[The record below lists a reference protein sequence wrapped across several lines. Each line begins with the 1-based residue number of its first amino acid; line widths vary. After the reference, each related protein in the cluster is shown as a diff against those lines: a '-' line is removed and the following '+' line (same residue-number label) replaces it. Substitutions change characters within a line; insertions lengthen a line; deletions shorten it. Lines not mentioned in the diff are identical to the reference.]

1 MHAWYR
7 RLLATFMA
15 LIIVALLGA
24 MAEAQ
29 QLQKSGKYA
38 GKLGY
43 RGAGQS
49 YELEK
54 GHVFWVGVFHG
65 VFFNDRGGGFLD
77 KTELTCPAANDIVS
91 GASVAVHGYCVLT
104 DKDGDKTFLVF
115 HGKAAAPGSLAGTF
129 EWTGGTGKF
138 LGIQGNNTWQGT
150 VIGDTGAGS
159 GVWQGEWRLP

>member
-54 GHVFWVGVFHG
+54 GHVFWVGVFQ
-65 VFFNDRGGGFLD
+65 RGIL
-77 KTELTCPAANDIVS
+77 
-91 GASVAVHGYCVLT
+91 
-104 DKDGDKTFLVF
+104 
-115 HGKAAAPGSLAGTF
+115 
-129 EWTGGTGKF
+129 
-138 LGIQGNNTWQGT
+138 Q
-150 VIGDTGAGS
+150 
-159 GVWQGEWRLP
+159 